1 MEKLSGACSAPDGVA
16 WLWGTGSFSP
26 SCFVFLTLS
35 LLEEDFFV
43 IFFSVSTREYSRK
56 RVINPIPGWNTRQHL
71 LHSEKFTRYQPE
83 KSTDKEKANKF
94 STTPVQIK
102 LVNSLT
108 NRWWPDSNMLLER
121 WIARLVVV
129 RVPNLYFGSRLGVQY
144 PKNSKIFLWLLP
156 QPSSGNALV

>member
-26 SCFVFLTLS
+26 SFFVFLTLS
-35 LLEEDFFV
+35 LFEEDFFV

-94 STTPVQIK
+94 PTTPKNTTGKFLDQQMVARQQHAPTK
-102 LVNSLT
+102 VNSQVGGDQRPF
-108 NRWWPDSNMLLER
+108 NCQER
-121 WIARLVVV
+121 WAVTYFWHE
-129 RVPNLYFGSRLGVQY
+129 RVPGER
-144 PKNSKIFLWLLP
+144 K
-156 QPSSGNALV
+156 

>member
-1 MEKLSGACSAPDGVA
+1 MVRPEKELIMVRPKKRWRNCQELALPPMEWPGSGVLGHSAH
-16 WLWGTGSFSP
+16 F
-26 SCFVFLTLS
+26 FVFLTLP

-94 STTPVQIK
+94 STDKTGKFLDQQMVARQQHASRK
-102 LVNSLT
+102 VNSQVGSDQRPF
-108 NRWWPDSNMLLER
+108 NCQER
-121 WIARLVVV
+121 WAAAYFWHE
-129 RVPNLYFGSRLGVQY
+129 RVPWER
-144 PKNSKIFLWLLP
+144 K
-156 QPSSGNALV
+156 